1 MPEGVYGV
9 DVSKD
14 WLDVAAPDGAVRR
27 VKMAVEALAGLA
39 AEVAGAAGAAGAGGR
54 MVFEA
59 SGAYDR
65 PLRRALDLAGVVYA
79 GVVYARVNP
88 ARARF
93 FARGEG
99 GPRTPLAKT
108 DRVDARMLRRM
119 GLAQDL
125 APTQAETEVVRHI
138 RALHSRRRQLVA
150 LRKTERTRQHGID
163 DAAAA
168 ASAPALLGW
177 LDAEITRFDAA
188 IAHTIAA
195 DPDIKEKARR
205 LATAPGAGAVT
216 IAALIAEC
224 PELGTMTGR
233 EIAALTGLAPIAND
247 SGKRHGPRR
256 IAGGGKPLRDLLYMA
271 ALSAARKDPTL
282 AAFKAR
288 LRARGKA
295 PKQATL
301 AVARKLITILNAMIK
316 QGTDFQTVPQ

>member
-1 MPEGVYGV
+1 MAWNYIGV
-9 DVSKD
+9 DLSKD
-14 WLDVAAPDGAVRR
+14 WLDIHDPQRGARR
-27 VKMAVEALAGLA
+27 IPNTA
-39 AEVAGAAGAAGAGGR
+39 AEIASWIGGLDPDDFL
-54 MVFEA
+54 VFEA
-59 SGAYDR
+59 TSGCDAPILTATCAGAIAFHR
-65 PLRRALDLAGVVYA
+65 INPLHGWH
-79 GVVYARVNP
+79 
-88 ARARF
+88 
-93 FARGEG
+93 FARSLNL
-99 GPRTPLAKT
+99 PKT

-150 LRKTERTRQHGID
+150 LRKTERTRRHGID